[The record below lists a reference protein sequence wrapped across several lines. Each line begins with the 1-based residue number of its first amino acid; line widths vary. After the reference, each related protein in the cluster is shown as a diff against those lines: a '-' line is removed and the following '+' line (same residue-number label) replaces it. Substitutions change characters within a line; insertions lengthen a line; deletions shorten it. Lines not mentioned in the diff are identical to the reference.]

1 MDKRIKEIESDLTQS
16 PQAAVRNPIRSVIIY
31 FIFGFLWILFS
42 DRLLSIM
49 VQDPTLYQEIQTYKG
64 WIYVGLTSVGLY
76 FIIKLDYRK
85 VLKLSIDITDRN
97 QQLTTYNEELIA
109 MEEELHQKLTKLYET
124 TDALTEQKKYVYEI
138 YNSSNAVISVWNL
151 SGEILDVNE
160 QFVEVLGYKL
170 DDIRGRNWMD
180 FLIPESAE
188 PVVVDMIERL
198 KVGYRVTNVENEVIT
213 ADGGTLT
220 FLWNNAIIQNPMT
233 NETSV
238 VSFGM
243 DITKQR
249 ESERALQSMAYID
262 GLTGL
267 QNRVVYESKLE
278 RYIHAQKPFFIYY
291 IDVDDF
297 KMLNDIHGHH
307 KGNLFLKQY
316 GMMLTKQFNDMEIF
330 RWCEDEFLIIER
342 RHEDSNREK
351 TLDAI
356 RMQTQ
361 REWLLDDVV
370 YQPSISIGTTAY
382 PEDGKDAQTLLMT
395 IDMALYKA
403 KSLGKGLNVN
413 YEAALQYEVER
424 LINIENA
431 IVEALKRSAFKLY
444 YQPIYDMKAGKLVT
458 VEVLLRWQDNP
469 LKISTQDFINVAE
482 RTGHILEIDEWVID
496 NVFRFIAN
504 MKTKELPYTMAI
516 NLSVQT
522 FKSEKLIDFLEE
534 EVAKYKIKPSLIA
547 FEITEYS
554 FIEDFEKAKMAV
566 MRLKHMGFSISLD
579 DFGTRF
585 SSLNYLV
592 KMPFDLLKID
602 KSYIDQIVDETS
614 HAVVVE
620 HIIQMSRALGLKS
633 VAEGI
638 EDECQ
643 YQQLCRMGCDFGQ
656 GFLMARPAPIEQLL
670 EPERQLDYRKD

>member
-170 DDIRGRNWMD
+170 DEIRGRNWMD

-238 VSFGM
+238 ISFGM

-278 RYIHAQKPFFIYY
+278 RYIHAQKPFFIYSTFAPK
-291 IDVDDF
+291 I
-297 KMLNDIHGHH
+297 
-307 KGNLFLKQY
+307 
-316 GMMLTKQFNDMEIF
+316 TK
-330 RWCEDEFLIIER
+330 
-342 RHEDSNREK
+342 
-351 TLDAI
+351 
-356 RMQTQ
+356 
-361 REWLLDDVV
+361 
-370 YQPSISIGTTAY
+370 
-382 PEDGKDAQTLLMT
+382 
-395 IDMALYKA
+395 
-403 KSLGKGLNVN
+403 
-413 YEAALQYEVER
+413 
-424 LINIENA
+424 
-431 IVEALKRSAFKLY
+431 
-444 YQPIYDMKAGKLVT
+444 
-458 VEVLLRWQDNP
+458 
-469 LKISTQDFINVAE
+469 
-482 RTGHILEIDEWVID
+482 
-496 NVFRFIAN
+496 
-504 MKTKELPYTMAI
+504 
-516 NLSVQT
+516 
-522 FKSEKLIDFLEE
+522 
-534 EVAKYKIKPSLIA
+534 
-547 FEITEYS
+547 
-554 FIEDFEKAKMAV
+554 
-566 MRLKHMGFSISLD
+566 
-579 DFGTRF
+579 
-585 SSLNYLV
+585 
-592 KMPFDLLKID
+592 
-602 KSYIDQIVDETS
+602 
-614 HAVVVE
+614 
-620 HIIQMSRALGLKS
+620 
-633 VAEGI
+633 
-638 EDECQ
+638 
-643 YQQLCRMGCDFGQ
+643 
-656 GFLMARPAPIEQLL
+656 
-670 EPERQLDYRKD
+670 